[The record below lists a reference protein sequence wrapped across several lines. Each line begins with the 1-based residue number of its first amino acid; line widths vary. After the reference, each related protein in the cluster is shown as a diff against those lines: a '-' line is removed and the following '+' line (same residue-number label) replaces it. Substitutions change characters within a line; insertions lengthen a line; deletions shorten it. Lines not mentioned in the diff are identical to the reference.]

1 MESVYF
7 INQRD
12 YPDIPK
18 VYPENTDLEEFLY
31 SASKARPQKGDTIR
45 SIRRGSISPGEG
57 LEQFYK
63 IKLQGGAK
71 KALETVKKVLNGE
84 QYRVYP
90 SQTDSEGR
98 IPVNIS
104 KELDDG
110 STQIEAGYINTPTN
124 VKYGLKITRKTP
136 YFGEESMPE
145 WHEEAMKVYNT
156 IHRETGA
163 TLEQEWEEVDDL
175 QKDFK

>member
-7 INQRD
+7 INQRH

-31 SASKARPQKGDTIR
+31 SAGKAGPQKGDTIR

-57 LEQFYK
+57 LEQVYK
-63 IKLQGGAK
+63 IEVREGAK
-71 KALETVKKVLNGE
+71 NALETVKEALNGDE
-84 QYRVYP
+84 YRVYP

-98 IPVNIS
+98 IPVNVS

-110 STQIEAGYINTPTN
+110 TTQLEAGFIDTPTN
-124 VKYGLKITRKTP
+124 VKYGLKISRKTP
-136 YFGEESMPE
+136 YFNEESIPE
-145 WHEEAMKVYNT
+145 WHEEAMKVYNA

-163 TLEQEWEEVDDL
+163 TLEQEWEEHDNL
-175 QKDFK
+175 GSH